1 MESSLIRSSAL
12 AIFFRY
18 PSCVW
23 VKEMALTTF
32 VFAAVVRLIWLSKRA
47 ATATPAASSDGLVI
61 LEPELSRDNDFASM
75 SWLDWRLEAA
85 ARAWMFVLMTIVCV
99 LYGSC
104 VLVLSGLSAGIFI
117 GQFGNA

>member
-1 MESSLIRSSAL
+1 
-12 AIFFRY
+12 
-18 PSCVW
+18 
-23 VKEMALTTF
+23 MALTTF
-32 VFAAVVRLIWLSKRA
+32 VLAAVVRLIWLSKRP

-99 LYGSC
+99 RYGVG
-104 VLVLSGLSAGIFI
+104 VLVLSGLTAGTFI
-117 GQFGNA
+117 RQFGDGARATGQRRFVALLNFVIHLLAMDRH